1 MITQITHKEIIQDK
15 EIIEYSMK
23 NDHLEVRFLNIG
35 GAITKIALAA
45 DGYAK
50 NLVLNYQNLEDY
62 LTNACFLNVI
72 VGRTSNRITNGKFM
86 LNDKEIQVDVNS
98 APHNLHGGAEYLGNA
113 FFDIITTENGYSL
126 HAKLPHQENGFPG
139 NLKVTVYYELVENK
153 LNIRYKALTDRTT
166 IVNLTQHAYFN
177 LSGDLERTI
186 YDHELTIKAAKI
198 AEVDKTSGFT
208 KNLIPVADTCF
219 DFNSPTIID
228 PESKRAHY
236 VFNYA
241 NGYDHLYLLDPLAVV
256 PVVFKDP
263 QSGRTLKITTTEPA
277 MQFYAGNYITDELVF
292 ENGRSGEKNLGAC
305 FETHKIPFDYES
317 QILELG
323 DIYTQE
329 TIFEFSIEK

>member
-1 MITQITHKEIIQDK
+1 MITQITHKEMIQGK

-50 NLVLNYQNLEDY
+50 NLVLNYENLEDY
-62 LTNACFLNVI
+62 LTNTCFLNVI
-72 VGRTSNRITNGKFM
+72 IGRTSNRITNGKFI
-86 LNDKEIQVDVNS
+86 LNNKEIQVDINS
-98 APHNLHGGAEYLGNA
+98 APHNLHGGAQYLGNA
-113 FFDIITTENGYSL
+113 FFDIITTAHGYSL
-126 HAKLPHQENGFPG
+126 QTTLPHQENGFPG
-139 NLKVTVYYELVENK
+139 NLNVTVYYRLVDNK
-153 LNIRYKALTDRTT
+153 LNIIYKALTDRTT

-186 YDHELTIKAAKI
+186 YDHELTIKASKI
-198 AEVDKTSGFT
+198 AEVDQTSGFT

-219 DFNSPTIID
+219 NFNSPTIIN
-228 PESKRAHY
+228 PKSKRDHY
-236 VFNYA
+236 VFNYT
-241 NGYDHLYLLDPLAVV
+241 NGYDHLYLLKPEELI

-277 MQFYAGNYITDELVF
+277 MQFYAGNYITEDLVF
-292 ENGRSGEKNLGAC
+292 ENGRLGQKNLGAC

-317 QILELG
+317 QTLELG
-323 DIYTQE
+323 DIYTQD
-329 TIFEFSIEK
+329 TTFEFSIEK